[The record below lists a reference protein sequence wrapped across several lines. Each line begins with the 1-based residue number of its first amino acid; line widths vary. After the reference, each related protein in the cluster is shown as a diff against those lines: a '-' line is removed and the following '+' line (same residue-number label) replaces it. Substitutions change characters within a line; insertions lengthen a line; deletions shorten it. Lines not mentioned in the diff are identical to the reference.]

1 MINNKGTI
9 KIETE
14 RLILR
19 PFKKND
25 GIDMYNNWASDDR
38 VTKFL
43 RWNSH
48 ENIEESFKICEMW
61 ENESKEKSNYQWAI
75 VLKET
80 NQVIGSIGLVD
91 IDEKML
97 RGEVGYAIGYKFW
110 GRGIVKEALE
120 SILQY
125 FKSLGFVRIQAFHE
139 LENPNS
145 GKVLL
150 KSGFQY
156 EGVLYKY
163 EKNKVGELVDIKMYS
178 IIL

>member
-1 MINNKGTI
+1 MINNRGTI
-9 KIETE
+9 KIESE

-19 PFKKND
+19 PFNRRD

-48 ENIEESFKICEMW
+48 KSFEESFKICEMW
-61 ENESKEKSNYQWAI
+61 EEESKEKNNYQWAI

-91 IDEKML
+91 INEEML
-97 RGEVGYAIGYKFW
+97 RGEVGYAIGYNFW
-110 GRGIVKEALE
+110 GKGIVKEALD
-120 SILQY
+120 SILNY
-125 FKSLGFVRIQAFHE
+125 LKTLGFVRIQAFHE

-150 KSGFQY
+150 KCGFEY
-156 EGVLYKY
+156 EGLLHKF
-163 EKNKVGELVDIKMYS
+163 EKNKNDELVDVQMYS
-178 IIL
+178 IIF